1 MGVIGEVPTSL
12 SKKKYFKIEKKME
25 EFAKK
30 AEIPMAHLDLLL
42 WYKETGEV
50 FK

>member
-1 MGVIGEVPTSL
+1 MIPKFPDTL
-12 SKKKYFKIEKKME
+12 SKKKYFEIERKMIEFSRKIK
-25 EFAKK
+25 
-30 AEIPMAHLDLLL
+30 IPLAHLDLLL